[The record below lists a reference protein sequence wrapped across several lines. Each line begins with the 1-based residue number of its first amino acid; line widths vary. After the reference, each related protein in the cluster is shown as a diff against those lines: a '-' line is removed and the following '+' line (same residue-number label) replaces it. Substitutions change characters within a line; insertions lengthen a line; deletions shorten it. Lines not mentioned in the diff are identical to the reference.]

1 MLCKAI
7 YKGLFMKNVQIRID
21 ENLLRTIDR
30 HAASYKLSPSA
41 MVREA
46 LKNWIPQREI
56 QEFEEVLKFQFSS
69 IVSITMVIL
78 MSTGTTAIWILDC
91 GRRPVW

>member
-1 MLCKAI
+1 
-7 YKGLFMKNVQIRID
+7 MKNVQIRFD

-30 HAASYKLSPSA
+30 LAASYKLSRSA

-56 QEFEEVLKFQFSS
+56 QEFEEAWIRKLKESPDDNTDSETWLNTEQ
-69 IVSITMVIL
+69 
-78 MSTGTTAIWILDC
+78 WED
-91 GRRPVW
+91 R

>member
-1 MLCKAI
+1 
-7 YKGLFMKNVQIRID
+7 MKNVQIRID

-30 HAASYKLSPSA
+30 LAASYKLSRSA

-56 QEFEEVLKFQFSS
+56 QEFEEAWIRKLKENPDD
-69 IVSITMVIL
+69 ITDSETWL
-78 MSTGTTAIWILDC
+78 NTEQWED
-91 GRRPVW
+91 R